1 MRSKGRMKKYEEVA
15 EARRLLEL
23 PERATMEEIQ
33 MKYRSLI
40 KKWHPDT
47 CDETKEKCTEMTA
60 KIVAA
65 YKIIMDYCKHYRFS
79 FSKREVRQYLSEEEW
94 WLERF
99 GSDPVWHR

>member
-1 MRSKGRMKKYEEVA
+1 MEHKKNNTQKIENARKLLGISKSSTEQEVKRIYKA
-15 EARRLLEL
+15 LV
-23 PERATMEEIQ
+23 
-33 MKYRSLI
+33 

-47 CDETKEKCTEMTA
+47 CDKTKEECTEMTA

-65 YKIIMDYCKHYRFS
+65 YQVIMDYCKHYKFS

-99 GSDPVWHR
+99 GSDPVWHK